1 MSLILANLLPPM
13 TKSWADE
20 ANDEFEE
27 QSIDDLATI
36 HFVDTSKFDRD
47 TVMGEAYDFRDYEV
61 RMIHKLFECAFNV

>member
-1 MSLILANLLPPM
+1 MSLTLANLLPAM

-27 QSIDDLATI
+27 ESIDALTTI
-36 HFVDTSKFDRD
+36 HLVDTSKFDRD

-61 RMIHKLFECAFNV
+61 RMIHKLFECTFNV